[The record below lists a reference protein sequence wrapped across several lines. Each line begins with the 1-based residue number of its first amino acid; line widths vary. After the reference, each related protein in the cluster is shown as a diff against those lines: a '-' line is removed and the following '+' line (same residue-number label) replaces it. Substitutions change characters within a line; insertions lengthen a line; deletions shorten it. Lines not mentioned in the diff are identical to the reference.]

1 MFHEIMKGVD
11 NLEIKGIDV
20 SSYQGKPDWAKVAK
34 AGVKFAILRIHQ
46 KAGVDSSFEY
56 NYKNCKSNGI
66 LVGGYKYSYALTPA
80 QAIDE
85 AEAVIEVLNG
95 RGLDFLVFYDLEWPN
110 QRKLGKQAIENI
122 AVAFLTR
129 MKKAGYKVG
138 IYCNLDWYNNVL
150 SDTLKK
156 YDCWIARYP
165 ASDNGSVQ
173 ERLRPSVGVGWQYSS
188 KGKVPGIN
196 GSVDM
201 NVFYK
206 DYRDSDQKG
215 DATVSKTKLQKF
227 TELGDYYASNDGYL
241 EKKSNAY
248 LDDFKKNAGYNNYT
262 KFARDVNSWGQP
274 GCQAQPWCAEY
285 QFWKLVNVLGITKAL
300 QIMGGGF
307 YNCKS
312 ITNHAKSNGTWH
324 KSPKVGALIIFRN
337 GSHVG
342 SVRSFNGSVVYTN
355 EGNTSSAAGVVAN
368 GGAVRN
374 KSYAIN
380 DSAIDGYVWIDWG
393 EENTIAEVW
402 KATGTATSTVND
414 LYIRET
420 PNGYVLGQINKGNR
434 VEISGEKSGMWAKV
448 KVAGI
453 GIGWAATK
461 YLQVD
466 GAESKPTTITN
477 KQDKAQRL
485 FVGKVS
491 AASTVVRTWAGDNY
505 PSIKKWPELVKGNLV
520 DVMNFTQKATNGASW
535 YYVCIAGKYYGFV
548 AAKDIKK
555 A

>member
-1 MFHEIMKGVD
+1 M
-11 NLEIKGIDV
+11 EIKGIDV
-20 SSYQGKPDWAKVAK
+20 SSNQGKPDWAKVSK
-34 AGVKFAILRIHQ
+34 SGVKFAILRIYQ

-56 NYKNCKSNGI
+56 NYKGCKSNGI

-85 AEAVIEVLNG
+85 AEDVIAVLNG
-95 RGLDFLVFYDLEWPN
+95 RGLDFPVFYDLEWTN
-110 QRKLGKQAIENI
+110 QRKLGKQAVENI
-122 AVAFLTR
+122 AVAFLAR
-129 MKKAGYKVG
+129 MKKAGYKIG
-138 IYCNLDWYNNVL
+138 IYCNYDWYKNCL
-150 SDTLKK
+150 SDALKQ
-156 YDCWIARYP
+156 YDCWIANYP
-165 ASDNGSVQ
+165 KKELDNGTLQ
-173 ERLRPSVGVGWQYSS
+173 ERLRVPVGVGWQYSEH
-188 KGKVPGIN
+188 GKVSGISGN
-196 GSVDM
+196 VDM

-206 DYRDSDQKG
+206 DYRGTTQKG
-215 DATVSKTKLQKF
+215 ETTMAKTKLQKF
-227 TELGDYYASNDGYL
+227 LELGDYYTLNGGYL

-262 KFARDVNSWGQP
+262 RFARDVNSWGQP

-285 QFWKLVNVLGITKAL
+285 QFWKLVKVLGITRAL

-342 SVRSFNGSVVYTN
+342 SVRSFYGSVVYTN

-393 EENTIAEVW
+393 TDEPATSTW
-402 KATGTATSTVND
+402 KATGTATSTVDD
-414 LYIRET
+414 LYVRET

-434 VEISGEKSGMWAKV
+434 VEISGEKFGMWTKIKV
-448 KVAGI
+448 VGI

-477 KQDKAQRL
+477 KQNKTQRL

-491 AASTVVRTWAGDNY
+491 ASSTVVRAWAGDNY
-505 PSIKKWPELVKGNLV
+505 PSIKKWPELVRGNLV

-555 A
+555 V